1 MTDTTMQYILQQQQ
15 QAQALSDL
23 DSTLKSQYDPQ
34 NPHSIDGD
42 IVGRHYKWMELAPQ
56 QVQQKD
62 LQKQQKELIDA
73 QNKQQKTN
81 YITNALTNT
90 LQTGFDL
97 ALNYKPTTKKGS
109 SVS

>member
-1 MTDTTMQYILQQQQ
+1 MTDTAMQYILQQQQ

-34 NPHSIDGD
+34 NSHSIDGD
-42 IVGRHYKWMELAPQ
+42 IVGRHYKWMASQ
-56 QVQQKD
+56 QAQQKD

-90 LQTGFDL
+90 LQTGLDL
-97 ALNYKPTTKKGS
+97 VLNYKPTTKKGS